1 MQGNA
6 KLKTKKSE
14 IHQKFMSKKN
24 TAQKLQEIL
33 TEEAEKFASSESKLS
48 KSFKKF
54 SAMGIITK
62 STYTLPLK
70 DTIGKTFRE
79 QTQHHPL

>member
-1 MQGNA
+1 MSTKTTTI
-6 KLKTKKSE
+6 KLKE
-14 IHQKFMSKKN
+14 ALSK
-24 TAQKLQEIL
+24 
-33 TEEAEKFASSESKLS
+33 EAEKFASNESKLS
-48 KSFKKF
+48 KSFEKF